1 MATLSG
7 IASAR
12 RVGALASTPA
22 LSRSVRGLML
32 AGTLSLFATL
42 LVSVYLMPLAYAAAL
57 SVRGASVEAGQPL
70 WPSEPAQLTYQ
81 GETYDLYNVP
91 VGGEVRQLALFK
103 PGREASTFVDPKDP
117 TQPIDWQG
125 RWRTLDR
132 VWVFSPRWSNFA
144 EAWKIANFGRLFFN
158 TLAIASIGTVGA
170 VSSAVVVA
178 YGFSRFRIPGK
189 TILFMILVST
199 IILPQQVTIVPTY
212 ALFSR
217 LGWVGTWL
225 PLLVP
230 HFFGNAYNV
239 FLLRQFFMSIPRDL
253 DEAAMIDGAS
263 PLRTLVSVIVPQAW
277 AAIIA
282 VALFHFFFAWNDF
295 LAPLVYLVGHEEL
308 WPISVGMSYFSGQ
321 YQQFPHLIQATAHHG
336 AGSANPG
343 VPACPAH
350 VRPGRSRH
358 RRRKVAHRSR
368 DRWCTVAVW
377 LLCVFTPAPT
387 SSPISKRSTRGCRIR
402 AINLRPR
409 S

>member
-1 MATLSG
+1 VATLSG
-7 IASAR
+7 IATER
-12 RVGALASTPA
+12 RVGALATTPA
-22 LSRSVRGLML
+22 LSRHLRGLVL
-32 AGTLSLFATL
+32 TGTLSLFATM

-70 WPSEPAQLTYQ
+70 WPSDPAQFTYEGQ
-81 GETYDLYNVP
+81 PYDLYNVP
-91 VGGEVRQLALFK
+91 IGGNVHQLALFK
-103 PGREASTFVDPKDP
+103 PGREASTFLDPKDP
-117 TQPIDWQG
+117 TQPIEWQG

-132 VWVFSPRWSNFA
+132 VWMFSPRWSNFG
-144 EAWKIANFGRLFFN
+144 EAWKIANFGRLLFN
-158 TLAIASIGTVGA
+158 TLAIASIGTLGA

-189 TILFMILVST
+189 AILFTILVST

-263 PLRTLVSVIVPQAW
+263 PLRTLLSVIVPQAW
-277 AAIIA
+277 PAIIA
-282 VALFHFFFAWNDF
+282 VGLFHFFFAWNDF
-295 LAPLVYLVGHEEL
+295 LAPLVYLVGHEDL

-321 YQQFPHLIQATAHHG
+321 YQQLPQLIHATAIM
-336 AGSANPG
+336 ALALPVLVFLLAQRMFVQG
-343 VPACPAH
+343 V
-350 VRPGRSRH
+350 VVTGVE
-358 RRRKVAHRSR
+358 K
-368 DRWCTVAVW
+368 
-377 LLCVFTPAPT
+377 
-387 SSPISKRSTRGCRIR
+387 
-402 AINLRPR
+402 
-409 S
+409 